1 MARTDPLAAISTREA
16 PQSRQAS
23 PRQVPN
29 SAGGWAFTVSRQ
41 ERLHRFLTLGT
52 TGGTYY
58 AAEKAITAENAG
70 VVLDWARNDSLTLVR
85 EILGVSLKG
94 RAPRQAPALFALAA
108 ASGLGNDAGR
118 KAAFEALPHVAR
130 TATHLYGFTGYA
142 EQFRGWGR
150 GMRRAVAGWYLNAD
164 PAQQVAY
171 QVIKYRQ
178 RDGWAHRDVLRL
190 AHPAG
195 HPQRHGPVFDFA
207 VGRDGTTASRNW
219 PDVPPAGLPPLIVA
233 YKQAKAAKT
242 GAEWRRVIAANPS
255 LPWEALPDEALALP
269 EVWEELIG
277 QGMPQAALMRQLPRL
292 TRLGVLS
299 HAGAVTQQVCDQ
311 LADRQRLARARVH
324 PMNVLVAM
332 KTYAGGRSLRGT
344 ETWVPVA
351 RVTDALDAAFYASYE
366 VVEPAGKRTNVAL
379 DVSGS
384 MASPVAGMPMSCR
397 EASAALALVVMATEP
412 GVVVTG
418 FTAGSSRSKWGSR
431 YGTAISPLS
440 ISPRQRLDDAVHRI
454 SGLPFGGTDCAL
466 PMLWAA
472 ANNVEVDTFMVVTD
486 NETWAGDVHPHQALE
501 RYRQKTGIPAR
512 LAVAA
517 LTPTEFT
524 IADPDD
530 PGSMD
535 VSGFDS
541 NVPGLLAD
549 FSRGDV

>member
-1 MARTDPLAAISTREA
+1 MARTDPLAAISTRET

-23 PRQVPN
+23 PRQTPN
-29 SAGGWAFTVSRQ
+29 SAGWAFTVSRQ
-41 ERLHRFLTLGT
+41 ERLRRFLTLGT

-58 AAEKAITAENAG
+58 AAEKAITADNAG

-164 PAQQVAY
+164 PAEQVAY

-219 PDVPPAGLPPLIVA
+219 PDVPPVELPPLIVA
-233 YKQAKAAKT
+233 YKQAKAAT
-242 GAEWRRVIAANPS
+242 TVREWVAILEAQPR
-255 LPWEALPDEALALP
+255 LPWEALPDEALA
-269 EVWEELIG
+269 ERDVWSMLIAN
-277 QGMPQAALMRQLPRL
+277 GMPQTALMRQLPRL
-292 TRLGVLS
+292 TRLGVLDQT
-299 HAGAVTQQVCDQ
+299 GAAARVVCEQ
-311 LADRQRLARARVH
+311 LADRQRLIRARVH

-344 ETWVPVA
+344 DTWVPVA
-351 RVTDALDAAFYASYE
+351 RVIDALDAAFYASYE
-366 VVEPAGKRTNVAL
+366 AVEPAGKRTNVAL

-418 FTAGSSRSKWGSR
+418 FTAGSSRSKWGGH
-431 YGTAISPLS
+431 GTAITPLS

-472 ANNVEVDTFMVVTD
+472 ENKVEIDTFMIVTD
-486 NETWAGDVHPHQALE
+486 NETWAGNVHPHQALE
-501 RYRQKTGIPAR
+501 QYRQKTGIPAR

-517 LTPTEFT
+517 LTPTDFT